1 MSNINE
7 SEMSL
12 NQGIKRSTACCTAAS
27 FQLSRLLE
35 FIKEH
40 DESPKFFRSGN
51 VVHRRYGNEDGDV
64 FYFSY
69 GTIVMWG
76 LSKSEEEAIL
86 FEARLF
92 EEGPLDAVE
101 WEESLYS
108 QGSSAKILKDSITLP
123 SSNVLTKLAFS
134 HGLAQSVKLAVF
146 EKLVERRIERSRYAP
161 ESLAKFGR
169 IAMPRKQLA
178 MMIGEIVLD
187 RNSINFHTDILD
199 TPEFFWEHS
208 DLEPL
213 YRLIAQDLDI
223 VARVNVLNRRLDILK
238 ELFEILSNEIENR
251 HSSTL
256 EWIVII
262 LISMEVIVT
271 FLKEIFHIL

>member
-12 NQGIKRSTACCTAAS
+12 NPGIKRSMACCTAAS

>member
-1 MSNINE
+1 MIQNNHFEE
-7 SEMSL
+7 STGL
-12 NQGIKRSTACCTAAS
+12 KRSIACCTASS
-27 FQLSRLLE
+27 FHLVRLFE

-40 DESPKFFRSGN
+40 SESSKFFRSGN
-51 VVHRRYGNEDGDV
+51 VVYRTYGASDGDI

-76 LSKSEEEAIL
+76 LSKEEEEAVLI
-86 FEARLF
+86 EARFF
-92 EEGPLDAVE
+92 EEGPIDSAE

-108 QGSSAKILKDSITLP
+108 QGESAKILKDNITLP

-161 ESLAKFGR
+161 ESLAKHGR
-169 IAMPRKQLA
+169 IAMTRKQLA

-223 VARVNVLNRRLDILK
+223 VARVNVLNKRLDILK

-262 LISMEVIVT
+262 LISMEVVVT
-271 FLKEIFHIL
+271 FAKEIFHLI

>member
-1 MSNINE
+1 MDNLSNLQKN
-7 SEMSL
+7 
-12 NQGIKRSTACCTAAS
+12 NGVKRSIACCTAAS
-27 FQLSRLLE
+27 FQLARLLE
-35 FIKEH
+35 FIKTH
-40 DESPKFFRSGN
+40 NESAKFFRSGN
-51 VVHRRYGNEDGDV
+51 VVHRSYGANDGDV

-76 LSKSEEEAIL
+76 LSKEEEEAVL
-86 FEARLF
+86 VEARFF
-92 EEGPLDAVE
+92 EEAPIEAVE

-108 QGSSAKILKDSITLP
+108 QGESAKIIKDSITLP

-146 EKLVERRIERSRYAP
+146 EKVVERRIEQSRYAP
-161 ESLAKFGR
+161 ESLAKYGR
-169 IAMPRKQLA
+169 IGMTRKQLA
-178 MMIGEIVLD
+178 MMIGQIVLD

-223 VARVNVLNRRLDILK
+223 VARVNVLNKRLDILK

-262 LISMEVIVT
+262 LISMEVVVT
-271 FLKEIFHIL
+271 FAKEIFHLI